1 MALPSSLS
9 LSSSMVEYD
18 FGELSAA
25 AQAVTV
31 PLATTMAITQANHG
45 RSVGD
50 PIRFTVASGSAPLN
64 LATAT
69 TYYVKRVLSSSTY
82 TLASTPT
89 GTEIAL
95 PIVTISMLATG
106 VINVNWPLH
115 GRAVDTAIRFV
126 STGALPAAVVSGTT
140 YYIKSQTTNDITSL
154 SATTPSSGGT
164 ALTYPTATVTIASPG
179 VVTLTGHGLSAGATV
194 QFGTGGAL
202 PTGLVTKT
210 TYYVAT
216 VLNANTFTLSTS
228 LGGAEINT
236 SGSQSGTHYIDTGA
250 VTGTSYVDLSV
261 ASTFTV
267 NAYFSGTARS
277 LYVGTAG
284 NLTLVMPNND
294 VVLFTAVPIGMFPV
308 RARAVLVHS
317 APTTIA
323 ALY

>member
-1 MALPSSLS
+1 
-9 LSSSMVEYD
+9 MVEYD

-89 GTEIAL
+89 GTELAL
-95 PIVTISMLATG
+95 PIVTFSMLATG

-154 SATTPSSGGT
+154 SATTPSSGGA
-164 ALTYPTATVTIASPG
+164 ALTYPTATITIASPG
-179 VVTLTGHGLSAGATV
+179 VVTLTNHGLSAGATV
-194 QFGTGGAL
+194 QFGTSASGL
-202 PTGLVTKT
+202 PSPLAAKT

-236 SGSQSGTHYIDTGA
+236 SGTQSGTHYIDTGA

-294 VVLFTAVPIGMFPV
+294 IVLFTAVPIGMFPV